1 MRRALLVAA
10 VAMATALAPHTA
22 FASRP
27 DEFWAKFAKENAVGA
42 HSAVFGQSWRVTA
55 ANSKSGDDG
64 RRSDSF
70 FTFTGAKGER
80 VRLTVKSDRIGAAP
94 MLGLGNCYSLQ
105 GERAE
110 VSDFFPENSQDAK
123 KTAVASEVFT
133 LPVSGEYVCTIS
145 QQTWASA
152 GDKTVLV
159 PPTPYSATVEKL

>member
-1 MRRALLVAA
+1 MTRAFLVAA
-10 VAMATALAPHTA
+10 SAAALAFSPTAA
-22 FASRP
+22 FASGP

-42 HSAVFGQSWRVTA
+42 HAAVFGQSWRVTA

-70 FTFTGAKGER
+70 FTFTAAKGDR
-80 VRLTVKSDRIGAAP
+80 VRLTVKSDRVGAAP
-94 MLGLGNCYSLQ
+94 LLALGNCYSLQ

-110 VSDFFPENSQDAK
+110 ASDFVPANSQDRAN
-123 KTAVASEVFT
+123 TAMASEVFT
-133 LPVSGEYVCTIS
+133 LPAAGEYVCTIS

-159 PPTPYSATVEKL
+159 PPTPYSATLEKP